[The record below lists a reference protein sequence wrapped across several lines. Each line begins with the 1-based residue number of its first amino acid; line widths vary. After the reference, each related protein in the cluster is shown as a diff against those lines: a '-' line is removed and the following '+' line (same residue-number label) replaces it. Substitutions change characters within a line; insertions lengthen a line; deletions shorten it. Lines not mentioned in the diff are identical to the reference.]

1 MLFRRNASAKIIW
14 ETSMLERFRLD
25 GKVALITGGTRGI
38 GLAVAHALGE
48 AGAKL
53 VISGRSKLAESEKSL
68 ADAGFEFEFIAADL
82 TDPTAPEMLVTET
95 VKRMGRLDVL
105 VNNAGIASHGDTP
118 DFDDTRWRQIMATN
132 VDAVFRGCRA
142 ALGPMRKQGGGT
154 MVNVGSISG
163 FISNVPQN
171 QVAYNASK
179 AAVHMMT
186 KSMAS
191 EFAAENIRI
200 NAVAPGYIDT
210 DMSRGGIDN
219 PDWFPIWRDMT
230 PMRRVGQPD
239 EVAACVLFLCS
250 PASSYVTGEVLVVDG
265 GYLTR

>member
-1 MLFRRNASAKIIW
+1 
-14 ETSMLERFRLD
+14 MLERFRLD
-25 GKVALITGGTRGI
+25 GKVALITGGNRGI
-38 GLAVAHALGE
+38 GLAIAHALGE

-53 VISGRSKLAESEKSL
+53 VISGRSKVPESEQSL
-68 ADAGFEFEFIAADL
+68 ADAGYDFEFIAADIA
-82 TDPTAPEMLVTET
+82 DPAAPEMLVSET
-95 VKRMGRLDVL
+95 VKRKGRLDVL

-118 DFDDTRWRQIMATN
+118 EFDDARWSQIMTTN
-132 VDAVFRGCRA
+132 LDAVFRGCRA

-200 NAVAPGYIDT
+200 NAVAPGYINT
-210 DMSRGGIDN
+210 DMTRGGIEN
-219 PDWFPIWRDMT
+219 PDWFPVWREMT
-230 PMRRVGQPD
+230 PMRRVGEPE

>member
-1 MLFRRNASAKIIW
+1 
-14 ETSMLERFRLD
+14 MLEKFRLD
-25 GKVALITGGTRGI
+25 GKVALITGGNRGI
-38 GLAVAHALGE
+38 GLAIAHALGE

-53 VISGRSKLAESEKSL
+53 VISGRTQVPESEKSL
-68 ADAGFEFEFIAADL
+68 ADAGYDFEFISADIADPAA
-82 TDPTAPEMLVTET
+82 PGRLVEET
-95 VKRMGRLDVL
+95 VGRKGRLDVL

-118 DFDDTRWRQIMATN
+118 DFDDERWREIMGTN
-132 VDAVFRGCRA
+132 LDAVFRGCRA
-142 ALGPMRKQGGGT
+142 ALGPMRRQGGGT
-154 MVNVGSISG
+154 IVNVGSISG

-186 KSMAS
+186 KSLAS
-191 EFAAENIRI
+191 EFAAENIRV

-210 DMSRGGIDN
+210 DMTRGGIEN
-219 PDWFPIWRDMT
+219 PDWFPVWREMT
-230 PMRRVGQPD
+230 PMRRVGKAE
-239 EVAACVLFLCS
+239 EVAACVLFLAA

>member
-1 MLFRRNASAKIIW
+1 
-14 ETSMLERFRLD
+14 MLERFRLD
-25 GKVALITGGTRGI
+25 GKVALITGGNRGI

-48 AGAKL
+48 AGARL
-53 VISGRSKLAESEKSL
+53 VISGRAKVPEAEKGL
-68 ADAGFEFEFIAADL
+68 ADAGYDFEFIAADIR
-82 TDPTAPEMLVTET
+82 DPAAPEILVSET
-95 VKRMGRLDVL
+95 VKRKGQLDIL
-105 VNNAGIASHGDTP
+105 VNNAGVASHGDTL
-118 DFDDTRWRQIMATN
+118 DFDDARLDQVMHTN

-142 ALGPMRKQGGGT
+142 ALAPMRKQGSGVI
-154 MVNVGSISG
+154 VNVGSISG

-186 KSMAS
+186 KSLAS

-200 NAVAPGYIDT
+200 NAVAPGYIAT
-210 DMSRGGIDN
+210 DMSQGGIDN
-219 PDWFPIWRDMT
+219 PDWFPTWRDMT

-239 EVAACVLFLCS
+239 EVAACVLFLCA